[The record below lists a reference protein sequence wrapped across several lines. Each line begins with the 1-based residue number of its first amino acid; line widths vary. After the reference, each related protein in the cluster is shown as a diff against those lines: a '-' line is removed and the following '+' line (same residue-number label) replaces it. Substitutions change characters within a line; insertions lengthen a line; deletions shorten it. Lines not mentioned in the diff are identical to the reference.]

1 MDINM
6 KKAFTFLLMLAV
18 SLLCLTVTARAET
31 LETMP
36 EAYVGIEENL
46 PEELDGLLPEG
57 LFSANAEEA
66 LAAAETLTR
75 PEYLFK
81 VVLEAV
87 GLRMSEVLSLF
98 ASLAGLLLL
107 SALLH
112 RLRETMAGHG
122 EGVSFCLRLCM
133 YALIVT
139 RAAAMVGWVKT
150 YFSQLSTLMTGLLP
164 VMGILYTLG
173 GNVTAAAANEGTLL
187 IFLSACDYVT
197 SAVTPAVCGICMAFA
212 LLDGFGGGLQVRFAP
227 LSAMMKRWYTTLLG
241 FMTFL
246 LGIALSTQ
254 SILASGADSLSM
266 KGIKYAVGQML
277 PVVGG
282 AVSGSLGTV
291 AAGVSL
297 LRSVSGVCGVIL
309 VGLLLLPTL
318 IQLLLFRGCYQIAA
332 TVATMLG
339 CDGEAG
345 LLGEM
350 GSLYGYMAAAVGI
363 CSVFCVLAL
372 AIFAHGGVALGGG

>member
-1 MDINM
+1 M
-6 KKAFTFLLMLAV
+6 T
-18 SLLCLTVTARAET
+18 LCLVLLPLTVYGETAAPT
-31 LETMP
+31 GTVETMP
-36 EAYVGIEENL
+36 EAFVGMEDHL
-46 PEELDGLLPEG
+46 PDEVSGLLPNG
-57 LFSANAEEA
+57 LFSSDPEEA
-66 LAAAETLTR
+66 LTAAETLTR
-75 PEYLFK
+75 PEYLFR

-87 GLRMSEVLSLF
+87 GLRLHDVLTLF
-98 ASLAGLLLL
+98 VTLAGLLIL

-112 RLRETMAGHG
+112 RLRETLAGSG
-122 EGVSFCLRLCM
+122 EGVSFCLRLSL

-150 YFSQLSTLMTGLLP
+150 YFGQLSALMTGLLP
-164 VMGILYTLG
+164 VMGTLYALG
-173 GNVTAAAANEGTLL
+173 GNVTAAASNEGILL
-187 IFLSACDYVT
+187 LFLNVCDYVT
-197 SAVTPAVCGICMAFA
+197 AAVTPAVCGVCMAFA

-227 LSAMMKRWYTTLLG
+227 IGGMIKRWYTTLLG
-241 FMTFL
+241 FVMFL

-254 SILASGADSLSM
+254 SVLAASADSLGM

-282 AVSGSLGTV
+282 AVSGTLGTV

-318 IQLLLFRGCYQIAA
+318 VQLLLFRMCYQTAA

-363 CSVFCVLAL
+363 CSVVCVLAL
-372 AIFAHGGVALGGG
+372 AIFAHGGVALG